1 MTRCSMYVQNRYRV
15 HEEAQCMLLIFYLK
29 CGIFYHMKTAKPL
42 FSHIEEFLLYLSA
55 VRGLSE
61 NSVAAYRNDL
71 VQFAHFLGGETDI
84 ASVSAEDIRT
94 CIGNLSKEKKAG
106 ASINRFIAA
115 VRTFFAYCRKF
126 QYIDNNPAL
135 EIKTVKQ
142 PKLLPKFMTS
152 AEVDELCAMAKE
164 KPLLWES
171 RDSAILEMLYSSGCR
186 VSELASI
193 TLEDMT
199 DDYSSA
205 VVIGKGKKERRV
217 YFEKD
222 ARTAF
227 ACYLAERK
235 ALFIKKKL
243 CDNVPQIFVNQQG
256 GALTAHGIRW
266 IVARYS
272 GVEGTNHHISPHAL
286 RHTFA
291 TALVS
296 NGADVRVVQELLGHA
311 SISTTQRY
319 THVTT
324 QRLIAIYNKAHPHG
338 GKNDG

>member
-1 MTRCSMYVQNRYRV
+1 M
-15 HEEAQCMLLIFYLK
+15 
-29 CGIFYHMKTAKPL
+29 PL
-42 FSHIEEFLLYLSA
+42 FSYIEEFLLYLSA

-61 NSVAAYRNDL
+61 NSVAAYKNDL
-71 VQFAHFLGGETDI
+71 TQFAHFIGGETDI
-84 ASVSAEDIRT
+84 ASVSAEDIRM
-94 CIGNLSKEKKAG
+94 CIGNLSKEKKAS

-142 PKLLPKFMTS
+142 PKLLPKFLTG
-152 AEVDELCAMAKE
+152 AEVDELCMAAKE
-164 KPLLWES
+164 KPLLWAS
-171 RDSAILEMLYSSGCR
+171 RDAAIFEMLYSSGCR
-186 VSELASI
+186 VSELAS
-193 TLEDMT
+193 LALADMS
-199 DDYSSA
+199 DDCSSA
-205 VVIGKGKKERRV
+205 VVMGKGKKARRV

-222 ARTAF
+222 AQKAF
-227 ACYLAERK
+227 ALYMQERK
-235 ALFIKKKL
+235 VLFARKKL
-243 CDNVPQIFVNQQG
+243 RDDVPEIFVNQQG
-256 GALTAHGIRW
+256 GKLTAHGIRW

-324 QRLIAIYNKAHPHG
+324 QRLIDTYNRAHPHG
-338 GKNDG
+338 GKNNG